1 MERLTILSNDHKTY
15 LTKVIEGSLDDEAY
29 CGEAIQK
36 LATFE
41 NMHAYL
47 IKSQTSI
54 PKELERLRMQG
65 KSKTVTF
72 KELLTQKLIN
82 ESMLMLLSRYGIE

>member
-15 LTKVIEGSLDDEAY
+15 LTKAIERKLDDEFY
-29 CGEAIQK
+29 YGEAIQK
-36 LATFE
+36 LALFE
-41 NMHAYL
+41 NMHEYL
-47 IKSQTSI
+47 IESQTSI
-54 PKELERLRMQG
+54 PKELETLRNQG